1 MGKDET
7 PEWESVDAEAT
18 ASDTNLHDQSKD
30 DSHRDLDNDPFGNEE
45 NKEVKYRTMKWWH
58 CGMLMIAV
66 NISLGILSLPSAVA
80 TLGIAPTAILI
91 VFLSGI
97 SWYTG
102 FVIGQFK
109 LRHPHVHSM
118 GDAGEILMG
127 RVGREI
133 LGTGQLLLLIFLMS
147 SHLLT
152 FTILMNTLTMHG
164 TCTTVFGV
172 VGLIVCFLGAL
183 PRTMGKVYWMSVAS
197 FASIFIATVVTMVS
211 IGVEADGTAHNDVV
225 RETSFYKGFLAV
237 TNIIFAYIA
246 HATFFGFVSETEDP
260 RTFPKSLAMLQI
272 VDTVMYLVTAMV
284 IYHYAG
290 PDVKSPALSSA
301 GPLMKKI
308 CYGLAIPTV
317 IVSGVVEGH
326 VACKYIY
333 VRVFRGS
340 DHMHQRSF
348 LAIGSW
354 VGIGLAVWTVAWIIA
369 ESIPVFNDLLS
380 LISSLFGSMLC
391 YAFPALFWLHMN
403 RGQYFS
409 TLSKGFLTFCNLSI
423 LAIAFGICGM
433 GLYVS
438 GRAINESSEGG
449 SWSCADNS

>member
-1 MGKDET
+1 MGKAET
-7 PEWESVDAEAT
+7 PEWDSVDTEAA
-18 ASDTNLHDQSKD
+18 ASDTGLQDQHKED
-30 DSHRDLDNDPFGNEE
+30 AHGDVDNDPFGNEE
-45 NKEVKYRTMKWWH
+45 NAEVKYRTMKWH

-91 VFLSGI
+91 VFLSGL

-102 FVIGQFK
+102 YVIGQFK

-133 LGTGQLLLLIFLMS
+133 LGVGQLLLLIFLMS

-172 VGLIVCFLGAL
+172 IGLIICFLGAL

-197 FASIFIATVVTMVS
+197 FLSIFIATVVTMVS
-211 IGVEADGTAHNDVV
+211 IGVESHGPIQNEVV

-260 RTFPKSLAMLQI
+260 RTFPKSLAMLQV

-290 PDVKSPALSSA
+290 PDVRSPALSSA

-409 TLSKGFLTFCNLSI
+409 TLSKGLLTICNLSI
-423 LAIAFGICGM
+423 LAIAFAMCGM

-438 GRAINESSEGG
+438 GRAINESSGSS
-449 SWSCADNS
+449 SWSCANNS